1 MKGPALG
8 LAAALALCGSPAF
21 AQFTY
26 RPAGELVSGSGRGRP
41 DMTSYAPGMRF
52 PIESAPA
59 YANSQVWGVGGN
71 YGPSGSQCDA
81 RNRSYP
87 WRDNYCESRSWDMPM
102 CPSGTGH
109 QGQDIRAAN
118 CQDNVHWSVAAA
130 TGRITNVGSYSVY
143 LMTDDGTRYDYLHLR
158 SVQVAVG
165 ARVVR
170 GDRIGRVSN
179 NFGGTATTIHLH
191 FNIQRAVSGFG
202 NVYAPTYGA
211 LIEAYQR
218 LLSVTNPTDAG
229 VVPRDVPVVVDVPRD
244 VPRDIGFDV
253 ARDVPVD
260 VARDVGADI
269 PARVDVPGDVP
280 RDVPLDVARDV
291 PRDNGVDVPAAR
303 DLGPAPIDVGTD
315 TGPEA
320 VEDASADAGVE
331 ASPVEESGCGC
342 RTQPPRTRRSGAWL
356 MALAVLGLRRR
367 RGLSPGAPSPRR

>member
-1 MKGPALG
+1 MRAVALAASVALCASPAL
-8 LAAALALCGSPAF
+8 

-52 PIESAPA
+52 PTESAPA

-118 CQDNVHWSVAAA
+118 CQDNVHWVVAAA

-143 LMTDDGTRYDYLHLR
+143 LMADDGTRYDYLHMR
-158 SVQVAVG
+158 SVQVAAG

-170 GDRIGRVSN
+170 GDRLGRVSN

-191 FNIQRAVSGFG
+191 FNINRAVSGFG
-202 NVYAPTYGA
+202 TVYAPTYGA
-211 LIEAYQR
+211 LIESYQR
-218 LLSVTNPTDAG
+218 LLSVTDPPDG
-229 VVPRDVPVVVDVPRD
+229 
-244 VPRDIGFDV
+244 
-253 ARDVPVD
+253 
-260 VARDVGADI
+260 GA
-269 PARVDVPGDVP
+269 PGTP
-280 RDVPLDVARDV
+280 
-291 PRDNGVDVPAAR
+291 
-303 DLGPAPIDVGTD
+303 GPP
-315 TGPEA
+315 
-320 VEDASADAGVE
+320 SM
-331 ASPVEESGCGC
+331 S
-342 RTQPPRTRRSGAWL
+342 
-356 MALAVLGLRRR
+356 
-367 RGLSPGAPSPRR
+367 RGMSREISPGTTALTSWP

>member
-1 MKGPALG
+1 MKRPA
-8 LAAALALCGSPAF
+8 LAAALALCASPAF

-26 RPAGELVSGSGRGRP
+26 RPAGELVTGSGRGRP

-52 PIESAPA
+52 PIESGPA

-71 YGPSGSQCDA
+71 SGPSGSQCDA

-130 TGRITNVGSYSVY
+130 TGRVTNVGSYSVY
-143 LMTDDGTRYDYLHLR
+143 LMGDDGTRYDYLHLR

-170 GDRIGRVSN
+170 GDRIGKVSN

-218 LLSVTNPTDAG
+218 LLSVTDPTDAG
-229 VVPRDVPVVVDVPRD
+229 VAPRDVPVVLDVARDVSIDVARDVGTDTPVVIDVPRD
-244 VPRDIGFDV
+244 VPRD
-253 ARDVPVD
+253 
-260 VARDVGADI
+260 
-269 PARVDVPGDVP
+269 
-280 RDVPLDVARDV
+280 VPLDAARDV
-291 PRDNGVDVPAAR
+291 PRDNGVDAPAAR
-303 DLGPAPIDVGTD
+303 DLGSAPVDVGTD

-320 VEDASADAGVE
+320 LEDATAE
-331 ASPVEESGCGC
+331 APPAEEPGCGC
-342 RTQPPRTRRSGAWL
+342 RTPPTRTRPSGAWL
-356 MALAVLGLRRR
+356 MALVALGLRRR